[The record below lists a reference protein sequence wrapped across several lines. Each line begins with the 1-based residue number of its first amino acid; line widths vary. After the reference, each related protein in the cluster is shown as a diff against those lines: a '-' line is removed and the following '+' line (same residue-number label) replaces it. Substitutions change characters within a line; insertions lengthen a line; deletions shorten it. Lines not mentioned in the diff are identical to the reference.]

1 MRSSPAS
8 LPLFPASPGTAEE
21 SARPELPLPSAP
33 LRKQLWLCLDFHRL
47 PLEIFSDS
55 DHSRAFAVLEGEG
68 GGLRICQCNDRATR
82 DGLYPELPLNAALAL
97 SPALEMRERAP
108 GREAETLSRLAAWAC
123 QFTDMV
129 SIEPPHRLLLEI
141 RGSLKLFAGLA
152 ALCRQA
158 CAGVTEM
165 GYTSVLAV
173 APTPRSALWL
183 CNHRQGEVVTEAA
196 LLPDRL
202 SELPLACTDWP
213 QSIRERLNAMGVLT
227 IGDCLRLPRE
237 GFARRLGPQRLKEL
251 DAALGRCAETRH
263 RFVVPPVYHGELEL
277 LAETL
282 DHERLCRAMARL
294 VEEMQGFLRGW
305 QKGVQRP
312 VFGFVHG
319 DGRQRLA
326 LGLAEP
332 SADAAFLLDLLA
344 ERLESYR
351 LQQPVTDLVLDSGLL
366 ADLPGSPR
374 GLFADTEGAGRDAA
388 AGGRL
393 VDRLRARLG
402 RDAVNGLC
410 LLAEHRPEAA
420 WKFVEPGAGCGRAG
434 NPGRP
439 FWILQD
445 PRELSCREGR
455 PWLEGVLEIVE
466 GPERIET
473 GWWDGRDAARDYYVA
488 RNLTGVRVW
497 IYQQRRSPEQWF
509 LHGVFG

>member
-1 MRSSPAS
+1 MPSSPAS
-8 LPLFPASPGTAEE
+8 LPLFPTSPDTGKEP
-21 SARPELPLPSAP
+21 ARPEFPSPSAP
-33 LRKQLWLCLDFHRL
+33 FKKQLWLCLDFYRL
-47 PLEIFSDS
+47 PLEVFSDS
-55 DHSRAFAVLEGEG
+55 DPGRAFAVLEGEG
-68 GGLRICQCNDRATR
+68 GGLRICQCNEQAAR
-82 DGLYPELPLNAALAL
+82 DGLHPELPLNAALAL
-97 SPALEMRERAP
+97 SPALEIRERAP
-108 GREAETLSRLAAWAC
+108 DREAEALNRLAAWAC

-129 SIEPPHRLLLEI
+129 SIDSPYRLLLEI
-141 RGSLKLFAGLA
+141 HGSLKLFGGLA
-152 ALCRQA
+152 SLCRQA
-158 CAGVTEM
+158 RLGVMEM
-165 GYTSVLAV
+165 GYTSALAV
-173 APTPRSALWL
+173 APTPRAALWL
-183 CNHRQGEVVTEAA
+183 SNTRRDDIVTELA

-202 SELPLACTDWP
+202 SELPIVCTDWP
-213 QSIRERLNAMGVLT
+213 QTIRERLDAMGVLT

-237 GFARRLGPQRLKEL
+237 GFARRLGPKRLKDL
-251 DAALGRCAETRH
+251 DAALGRCAEARH

-312 VFGFVHG
+312 VFAFVHG
-319 DGRQRLA
+319 DGTQRLA

-332 SADAAFLLDLLA
+332 SADAAFILDLLA
-344 ERLESYR
+344 ERLENYR
-351 LQQPVTDLVLDSGLL
+351 LEQPVTDLALDSGLL

-374 GLFADTEGAGRDAA
+374 GLFADTEGTGRDAV
-388 AGGRL
+388 AGRRL

-402 RDAVNGLC
+402 KEAVNGVC

-420 WKFVEPGAGCGRAG
+420 WRFVEPGAGCGQAG

-445 PRELSCREGR
+445 PRELSCRDGR

-488 RNLTGVRVW
+488 RNQTGVRVW
-497 IYQQRRSPEQWF
+497 IYQERRSPEQWF